1 MNKLRLTY
9 TKAKASIFLT
19 HEEELKVLERALN
32 KIDVKLYLDNNK
44 NAKIISASPLIY
56 GIESTAEICDVYIEE
71 NIDSKYVIQSLN
83 RILPVGIVILGA
95 EILDENVP
103 DISDSVYAVT
113 YEIIPEFEDVYNMTQ
128 KEYSNLQLWY
138 RNSLRLYLE
147 APMILVLIKLL
158 SRNERID
165 IKNNII
171 DFEILLNNNLRITV
185 GTDKSH
191 IFNPQYIMD
200 GFEEQTDKNIKYS
213 IKRIKILYNN

>member
-1 MNKLRLTY
+1 MAEN
-9 TKAKASIFLT
+9 
-19 HEEELKVLERALN
+19 ER
-32 KIDVKLYLDNNK
+32 
-44 NAKIISASPLIY
+44 
-56 GIESTAEICDVYIEE
+56 E
-71 NIDSKYVIQSLN
+71 
-83 RILPVGIVILGA
+83 
-95 EILDENVP
+95 
-103 DISDSVYAVT
+103 
-113 YEIIPEFEDVYNMTQ
+113 
-128 KEYSNLQLWY
+128 EYSNLQLWY

-213 IKRIKILYNN
+213 IKRIKILYNK